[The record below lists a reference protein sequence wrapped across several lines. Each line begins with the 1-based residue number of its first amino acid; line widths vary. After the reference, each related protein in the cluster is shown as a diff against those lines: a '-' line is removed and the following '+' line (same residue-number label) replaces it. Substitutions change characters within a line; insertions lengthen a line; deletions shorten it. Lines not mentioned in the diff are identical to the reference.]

1 MKKMER
7 LIQNL
12 RTRKKMAVLVGFM
25 ITGIFLVGAAAI
37 ISLVIL
43 QKKITDLGEG
53 WMPAAT
59 MAQQMNTLTSDYRMR
74 QFAHVSASTEELMQ
88 EYEKDMESF
97 SNEISSI
104 SAKYE
109 AAIIEDKDYELL
121 MVTRNCWQEYKE
133 LSKDLTQISRTDQP
147 RAVEMMLG
155 DLKTVYFE
163 FQDAIDNLVA
173 FNEEGSQ
180 AAVASART
188 TFLFVICLIIL
199 VVILCLILA
208 AVISGMVSKS
218 IVRPLEMSGNVLK
231 QMALGSLDVHMD
243 YTSNDEFG
251 DLAKTVN
258 DFVDSMGLI
267 IKDTNFLLTQ
277 MADGNFNIKTKV
289 GDKYIGAYETILLSM
304 RAIRDKLGS
313 AMGKMAES
321 SDQVLVASEQMA
333 QEAQSLADGATEQ
346 AGTVQELLASVEEA
360 AGKSAQGAEQ
370 AVQANNDAQD
380 VKKQAENSNE
390 RMQNMINAMDE
401 INKTSKEIST
411 IIQTIESI
419 ATQTNLLSLNASIEA
434 ARAGEAGRGFAVVA
448 DEIGKLALQCS
459 EAAGNT
465 KNLIETSIAQAVNGD
480 KIAKSTAQELKEVL
494 DGVSNIAIT
503 ADEVRISFEDQAESM
518 KQIEEGIELISRVI
532 ESNSSA
538 AEESS
543 AASEELAAHAQ
554 TLQEQMGQ
562 FTFRD

>member
-12 RTRKKMAVLVGFM
+12 KMKKKMAVLVGFM
-25 ITGIFLVGAAAI
+25 IAGIFLVGAAAI

-43 QKKITDLGEG
+43 QKQITNLGEG

-88 EYEKDMESF
+88 EYENDMESF
-97 SNEISSI
+97 SDEISSI

-121 MVTRNCWQEYKE
+121 MATRNCWQEYKE
-133 LSKDLTQISRTDQP
+133 LSKDLTQISRIDQP

-173 FNEEGSQ
+173 FNEEGSRT
-180 AAVASART
+180 AVASART
-188 TFLFVICLIIL
+188 TFLFVICLIII
-199 VVILCLILA
+199 VIILCLILA

-218 IVRPLEMSGNVLK
+218 IVSPLEMTGNVLK
-231 QMALGSLDVHMD
+231 QMALGSLDVQMD

-277 MADGNFNIKTKV
+277 MADGNFNIKTNA